1 MTHRSPKPLLA
12 LAAAIDLPDSAEA
25 PEWVHLLP
33 AAQGEIQTYDGRGPY
48 RVEDL
53 AAVISASMQS
63 ERGMPIDENHAT
75 DLAASIGGGAPA
87 RGWIT
92 ELDARVDGLWG
103 KVRWTKAGLEMMSD
117 RAYRGISPVFNHTPE
132 NIITRVLRASLTN
145 KPNLKGLTALNTE
158 TDMNFAAIA
167 KAAGL
172 GDDASEAAIIAAIGT
187 MKPAGEIPA
196 LQSALT
202 EIGVAFGVDGNDP
215 AAIVAAAKA
224 AKTTDGSLTA
234 LQSEVVKLTGQ
245 LTTLQSEGAKSKA
258 VTFVD
263 GEIARGRVGVKPLRD
278 HYIAMH
284 AQDAARV
291 EKEITALPIL
301 ASGGHHIAALPPAP
315 GGEITALSAEQTQAA
330 SLLGVS
336 KETYLAALNEER
348 VKKETF

>member
-33 AAQGEIQTYDGRGPY
+33 AAKGEIQTYDGRGPY

-53 AAVISASMQS
+53 GMVIAASLHS

-75 DLAASIGGGAPA
+75 DLALASGGSAPA
-87 RGWIT
+87 RGWI
-92 ELDARVDGLWG
+92 EALESRADGLWG
-103 KVRWTKAGLEMMSD
+103 RVRWTKAGAAMMAD
-117 RAYRGISPVFNHTPE
+117 RAYRGISPVFNHTSDGV
-132 NIITRVLRASLTN
+132 ITRLLRASLTN
-145 KPNLKGLTALNTE
+145 KPNLKGLIALNTE

-172 GDDASEAAIIAAIGT
+172 GDDATETAIIAAIGA
-187 MKPAGEIPA
+187 MKPAGNATA

-202 EIGVAFGVDGNDP
+202 EIGAAFGVESSDP
-215 AAIVAAAKA
+215 AAVVAAAKT

-234 LQSEVVKLTGQ
+234 LQAELTAVTGQ
-245 LTTLQSEGAKSKA
+245 LNSLQTEGAKTRA
-258 VTFVD
+258 TTFVD
-263 GEIARGRVGVKPLRD
+263 GEIAKGRVGVKPLRD

-291 EKEITALPIL
+291 EKEIGALPIL
-301 ASGGHHIAALPPAP
+301 GPQGSVIATPPAT
-315 GGEITALSAEQTQAA
+315 GAEITSLNAEQTQAA
-330 SLLGVS
+330 SLLGLS
-336 KETYLAALNEER
+336 PETYLKALNDGA
-348 VKKETF
+348 KKETF